1 MQKKT
6 YNQIYFLAKK
16 IPTSAKTISSDT
28 FLQKKKHRKNQ
39 NKNNPTNEEKTYTQI
54 NFLQVNKKPYKSK
67 NNINLFGKKKEA
79 TTINTKVRFF
89 FLKKKKTKNLINTIK
104 KI

>member
-16 IPTSAKTISSDT
+16 IHTSANTISSDT
-28 FLQKKKHRKNQ
+28 FLQKKNTEKNQ

-54 NFLQVNKKPYKSK
+54 NFLQVNNKPYKSK
-67 NNINLFGKKKEA
+67 NNIILFGKKK
-79 TTINTKVRFF
+79 KQPQ
-89 FLKKKKTKNLINTIK
+89 
-104 KI
+104 